1 MDNKEKIIKRLMKIK
16 ALAEQGASGE
26 REAAERLLAD
36 LMSRYGITDDDLSE
50 DVSSIHLAKIKEG
63 FISYK
68 LFVQMCG
75 IVMGVANP
83 RILDMRKASRKDMR
97 LFHEAGYGPVNA
109 NAGVDCTASQFA
121 EIMSMY
127 EFYIRDFE
135 IQEDTFLYAY
145 LDKNNL
151 LIPRPSSDDF
161 DVPDDD
167 IDKAI
172 RAMRMKEG
180 IERQT
185 YHKQIKQ

>member
-1 MDNKEKIIKRLMKIK
+1 
-16 ALAEQGASGE
+16 
-26 REAAERLLAD
+26 
-36 LMSRYGITDDDLSE
+36 
-50 DVSSIHLAKIKEG
+50 
-63 FISYK
+63 
-68 LFVQMCG
+68 
-75 IVMGVANP
+75 
-83 RILDMRKASRKDMR
+83 MR

-151 LIPRPSSDDF
+151 LIPRPSSDYE
-161 DVPDDD
+161 DVPADD
-167 IDKAI
+167 IDKAL
-172 RAMRMKEG
+172 RAMKMKEG